1 MMVNRIDKMR
11 EGLWESGGG
20 EKESNESDMIAKMT
34 QPQFGPSDRR
44 ASSSPRWLR
53 SGKNAISVAVSV
65 EDEKRGQYKE
75 LSD

>member
-1 MMVNRIDKMR
+1 
-11 EGLWESGGG
+11 
-20 EKESNESDMIAKMT
+20 MIAKMT
-34 QPQFGPSDRR
+34 QPQFEPSDRR